1 VAVAERECGRD
12 RLRVVD
18 SHRSEADGRKV
29 HAGLSD
35 RPTQKTIGSTIER
48 LCPVQIFSSV
58 STGVRPQMLTRSWRS
73 SIHIGGLTGELGRA
87 SVRTPDERGVD
98 PGVVGGEHVRL
109 VVADENRGLG
119 AEVFEGALD
128 VVRRR
133 LLPREA
139 GDGGLTAVCDLEPPG
154 EPEVVEDRVD
164 GCLLVRGD
172 DPERG
177 VEMAERVDIVVGVL
191 PPLPSRVDLRAPRR
205 SRREPARTRPGRAR
219 SARRYP
225 SE

>member
-1 VAVAERECGRD
+1 MPAFRTDRRKTD
-12 RLRVVD
+12 RLDDRAPLPGSDFLVGVDRRPPADAHEVVEVVD
-18 SHRSEADGRKV
+18 
-29 HAGLSD
+29 L
-35 RPTQKTIGSTIER
+35 
-48 LCPVQIFSSV
+48 
-58 STGVRPQMLTRSWRS
+58 
-73 SIHIGGLTGELGRA
+73 IGGLTGELGRA

-177 VEMAERVDIVVGVL
+177 VEMAERVDIVVGVFR
-191 PPLPSRVDLRAPRR
+191 PFRAASTCAPRR